1 MRPRRSGWILAA
13 AVGAA
18 AVAAGELYLH
28 LRGPAPVLRDIGPRQ
43 LSNQTSQPLALVG
56 DHFYRGMT
64 LTLGRPFDRT
74 LPVTVLDAHHAY
86 ARLPNDLTL
95 PKGTVQEAVTV
106 RLSRALAASAVTL
119 LVVNDQGFP
128 DLTSL
133 VVTPDGSR
141 VWAASITTDELVGV
155 DSKTGA
161 VTVVPA
167 GDGPSALAAWA
178 ADGKQW
184 IAVAHAWAAEVWVCD
199 GATGARLRT
208 LSAPA
213 NATGLVVDAARGLV
227 LVGEHATNSVVA
239 LSLADGAVRWRAP
252 VAPNPKAMALAGDS
266 LVVGSQQS
274 GDLEAISLDTG
285 KVGPAIAPGPL
296 TPILGGHTEPYAPY
310 AMGGKAPRGLAWSPS
325 LQRLFVTSVGPN
337 IGPNPDRMEV
347 SMNGGVGVVDVGHAT
362 FERHLGFGWG
372 VPQGVALDDVAGVL
386 YVADIGTGLVRGLDA
401 RALAA
406 GDAAARQA
414 ALFAVPVLPPEGFP
428 TARPKADYGIQGRAG
443 VEMHSGPQAVALA
456 PDGVTLWVLN
466 RFTGTLA
473 ELDVSDA
480 RHGKAT
486 VRRQIPLL
494 DVRAQ
499 SDRRLGQL
507 LYFTDM
513 GHSAMSC
520 DACHLEGHGEGVL
533 FEKTRPLRIYRS
545 PTVRGTRETPPY
557 FTPASTFTL
566 EQTVLTV
573 GDRNRYFNPRL
584 DTPEVRRLSLFT
596 STLSLL
602 PNPFVGP
609 DGAPPMTLTLPDGR
623 TGRPRA
629 GLALFEGKAGC
640 AECHP
645 APYFTL
651 DQNVRTRGQ
660 YLDVSTPHLFPFR
673 PELQDATYVGMP
685 PPALIGAW
693 DVFPMLSTGAAGL
706 QAGADGKLHV
716 SNRFV
721 LRDVVENYNHSPA
734 PRVELTPSERDDLLA
749 YLMTL

>member
-1 MRPRRSGWILAA
+1 MKPRSGLLLAA
-13 AVGAA
+13 GVAVA

-64 LTLGRPFDRT
+64 LELGPPFGQS

-86 ARLPNDLTL
+86 ARLPADLTL
-95 PKGTVQEAVTV
+95 PKATVQVAVPLH
-106 RLSRALAASAVTL
+106 LSRALSAPPVTL

-133 VVTPDGSR
+133 VATPDGAR
-141 VWAASITTDELVGV
+141 VWAASVTTDELVGV
-155 DSKTGA
+155 DPKTGA
-161 VTVVPA
+161 VTVVPG

-178 ADGKQW
+178 SSGKQW
-184 IAVAHAWAAEVWVCD
+184 LAVAHAWAPEVWVCD
-199 GATGARLRT
+199 GLTGAHVRT
-208 LSAPA
+208 LPAPA
-213 NATGLVVDAARGLV
+213 NATGVVVEGARGLV
-227 LVGEHATNSVVA
+227 LVAEHAKDSVLA
-239 LSLADGAVRWRAP
+239 LSLADGSVRWRAD
-252 VAPNPKAMALAGDS
+252 VAPNPKALALAGDM

-274 GDLEAISLDTG
+274 GELEAVSLDTG
-285 KVGPAIAPGPL
+285 KVGPAISPGPS
-296 TPILGGHTEPYAPY
+296 TPILGGHTEPYAKF
-310 AMGGKAPRGLAWSPS
+310 AMGGKAPRGLAWSPT
-325 LQRLFVTSVGPN
+325 LERLFVTSVGPN

-347 SMNGGVGVVDVGHAT
+347 SMNGGVGVVDVARGA

-372 VPQGVALDDVAGVL
+372 IPQGLALDDAAGVL
-386 YVADIGTGLVRGLDA
+386 YVADVGTGLVRGLDA
-401 RALAA
+401 RALSR
-406 GDAAARQA
+406 DDVSARKA

-428 TARPKADYGIQGRAG
+428 TARPPEDYGVKGRAG
-443 VEMHSGPQAVALA
+443 LEMHSGPQALALS
-456 PDGVTLWVLN
+456 PDGATLWVLD

-473 ELDVSDA
+473 ELDVALA
-480 RHGKAT
+480 RQGKAS

-494 DVRAQ
+494 DVQAQ
-499 SDRRLGQL
+499 SERRLGQL
-507 LYFTDM
+507 LYFADM

-545 PTVRGTRETPPY
+545 PTVRGTRDSPPY

-566 EQTVLTV
+566 EQTVITV

-584 DTPEVRRLSLFT
+584 DNDEVRRLSLFT
-596 STLSLL
+596 GTLTLL
-602 PNPFVGP
+602 PNPFVGV
-609 DGAPPMTLTLPDGR
+609 DGAPPTTLTLPDGK
-623 TGRPRA
+623 TGNPRA

-660 YLDVSTPHLFPFR
+660 YLDVTTPHVFPLR

-693 DVFPMLSTGAAGL
+693 DIFPMLSTGAAGL
-706 QAGADGKLHV
+706 KAGADGKLHV

-721 LRDVVENYNHSPA
+721 LRDVLENYSHAPA
-734 PRVELTPSERDDLLA
+734 PRVELTASERDDLLA

>member
-1 MRPRRSGWILAA
+1 MRAPRSGLLLAA
-13 AVGAA
+13 VVAVA

-28 LRGPAPVLRDIGPRQ
+28 LRGPPPVLRDIGPRQ

-56 DHFYRGMT
+56 DHFYPGMT
-64 LTLGRPFDRT
+64 LSLGPPFGRT
-74 LPVTVLDAHHAY
+74 LPVTVVDAHHAY
-86 ARLPNDLTL
+86 LRLPADLTL
-95 PKGTVQEAVTV
+95 PRATVQVSV
-106 RLSRALAASAVTL
+106 PLRLSRAGSAQPVNL

-133 VVTPDGSR
+133 VATPDGTR
-141 VWAASITTDELVGV
+141 VWAASLTTDELVGV
-155 DSKTGA
+155 ETKTGA
-161 VTVVPA
+161 VHVLPG

-178 ADGKQW
+178 DSGRQW
-184 IAVAHAWAAEVWVCD
+184 LAVVHAWAPEVWLCD
-199 GATGARLRT
+199 GLTGTRIR
-208 LSAPA
+208 SFPGPA
-213 NATGLVVDAARGLV
+213 NATGVVVDSARGLL
-227 LVGEHATNSVVA
+227 LVTEHATDSVVA
-239 LSLADGAVRWRAP
+239 LSLADGSVRWRAS
-252 VAPNPKAMALAGDS
+252 VAPNPKALALAGDV

-274 GDLEAISLDTG
+274 GDLETVHLDSG
-285 KVGPAIAPGPL
+285 KVGPAISPGPS
-296 TPILGGHTEPYAPY
+296 TSILGGHTEPFAKY
-310 AMGGKAPRGLAWSPS
+310 AMGGKAPRGLAWSAG

-337 IGPNPDRMEV
+337 IGPNPERMEV
-347 SMNGGVGVVDVGHAT
+347 SMNGGVGVVDVAQGT

-372 VPQGVALDDVAGVL
+372 VPQGVVLDEAAGVL

-401 RALAA
+401 RALSQS
-406 GDAAARQA
+406 DAAARKA
-414 ALFAVPVLPPEGFP
+414 ALFALPVLPPQGFP
-428 TARPKADYGIQGRAG
+428 TTRPPEDFGIKGRAG
-443 VEMHSGPQAVALA
+443 VEMHSGPQALALS
-456 PDGVTLWVLN
+456 PDGSTLWVLN

-473 ELDVSDA
+473 ELDVAGAKDGRAS
-480 RHGKAT
+480 

-494 DVRAQ
+494 DVQAQ
-499 SDRRLGQL
+499 KDRRLGQL

-545 PTVRGTRETPPY
+545 PTVRGTRESPPY

-566 EQTVLTV
+566 EQTVITV

-584 DTPEVRRLSLFT
+584 DNEEVRRLSLFT
-596 STLSLL
+596 GTLSLL
-602 PNPFVGP
+602 PNPFVGV
-609 DGAPPMTLTLPDGR
+609 DGAPPTSLTLPDGR
-623 TGRPRA
+623 VGNPRA

-660 YLDVSTPHLFPFR
+660 YLDVTTPHLFPLR
-673 PELQDATYVGMP
+673 TELQDATYVGMP
-685 PPALIGAW
+685 APALIGAW

-706 QAGADGKLHV
+706 KAGADGKLHV

-721 LRDVVENYNHSPA
+721 LRDVVENYKHAPA
-734 PRVELTPSERDDLLA
+734 PRMELTASERDDLLA